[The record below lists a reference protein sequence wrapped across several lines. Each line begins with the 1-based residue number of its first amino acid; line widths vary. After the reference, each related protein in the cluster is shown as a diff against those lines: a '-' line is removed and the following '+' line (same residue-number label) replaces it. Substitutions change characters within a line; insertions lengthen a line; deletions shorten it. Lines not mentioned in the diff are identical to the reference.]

1 MIKIFESEVVK
12 VSKAFET
19 SEYRNLFKEYGY
31 DENEIQ
37 NRMSNIWETIFF
49 GSDEDKFYFEVGD
62 DMGFVTDT
70 GNNDVRS
77 EGQSYAMMAAVQLDD
92 KDVFDRI
99 WKWTKTY
106 MWMDYGIHAGYFAW
120 SVGLDGTKNSHGPA
134 PDGEEF
140 FAMAL
145 FFAANRWG
153 DGDGIFNYTKQAREI
168 LHHCLHNPQPMWN
181 HENKLIKFVP
191 GVEFSD
197 PSYHVANFYELF
209 ALWANEED
217 REFWAQ
223 AAKASREYLKI
234 ACHPVTGLNAEYA
247 EYDGTPHNR
256 DNHHRFYSDSYRVAL
271 NIGLDSVWFGV
282 NEELTAA
289 MERQQKFFCETNPGE
304 LNNYIYEV
312 DGTRIDEEILHPVAL
327 IATNAAASLAT
338 SGENARKCVEKFW
351 NTPLR
356 KGDRRYY
363 DNFLY
368 LFCFMA
374 LSGNYKI
381 WK

>member
-1 MIKIFESEVVK
+1 MG
-12 VSKAFET
+12 KAFET
-19 SEYRNLFKEYGY
+19 NEYRNLFAEYGY
-31 DENEIQ
+31 DELEIE
-37 NRMSNIWETIFF
+37 NRMKNIWETIFF
-49 GSDEDKFYFEVGD
+49 GSNEEKFYHEVGN

-70 GNNDVRS
+70 GNNDVRT
-77 EGQSYAMMAAVQLDD
+77 EGQSYAMMAAVQMDN
-92 KDVFDRI
+92 KDVFDRV

-106 MWMDYGIHAGYFAW
+106 MWMDYGVHAGYFAW
-120 SVGLDGTKNSHGPA
+120 SVGLDGVKNSHGPA

-145 FFAANRWG
+145 FFASNRWG
-153 DGDGIFNYTKQAREI
+153 DGEGIFNYSQEACDI
-168 LHHCLHNPQPMWN
+168 LHACLYNEYPMWN
-181 HENKLIKFVP
+181 HKNKLIKFIP
-191 GVEFSD
+191 EVEFSD
-197 PSYHVANFYELF
+197 PSYHVACFYDLF
-209 ALWANEED
+209 ALWANEKD
-217 REFWAQ
+217 RPFWKE

-247 EYDGTPHNR
+247 EYDGTPHYR

-271 NIGLDSVWFGV
+271 NIGLDSVWFGPD
-282 NEELTAA
+282 EDLSKA

-312 DGTRIDEEILHPVAL
+312 DGTRIDEPILHPVGL

-338 SGENARKCVEKFW
+338 DPIETARVNARKCVEKFW

-356 KGDRRYY
+356 IGDRRYY

-368 LFCFMA
+368 LFSFMA

>member
-1 MIKIFESEVVK
+1 MG
-12 VSKAFET
+12 KAVET
-19 SEYRNLFKEYGY
+19 NEYKNLFAEYGY
-31 DENEIQ
+31 NEAEIQ
-37 NRMSNIWETIFF
+37 QRMKDIWETIFF
-49 GSDEDKFYFEVGD
+49 GNEEDRFYFEVGD

-70 GNNDVRS
+70 GNDDVRS
-77 EGQSYAMMAAVQLDD
+77 EGQSYAMMAAVQMND

-106 MWMDYGIHAGYFAW
+106 MWMDYGVHAGYFAW
-120 SVGLDGTKNSHGPA
+120 STKLDGTKNAHGPA

-145 FFAANRWG
+145 FFASKRWG
-153 DGDGIFNYTKQAREI
+153 DGEGIFNYSQEACDI
-168 LHHCLHNPQPMWN
+168 LHACLYNKHPMWN
-181 HENKLIKFVP
+181 HENKLIKFIP
-191 GVEFSD
+191 EVEFSD
-197 PSYHVANFYELF
+197 PSYHVPCFYELF
-209 ALWANEED
+209 ALWANEAD
-217 REFWAQ
+217 REFWKE
-223 AAKASREYLKI
+223 AAKASREYLKV

-247 EYDGTPHNR
+247 NYDGTPNYSR
-256 DNHHRFYSDSYRVAL
+256 GDFFRFYSDSYRVAL
-271 NIGLDSVWFGV
+271 NIGLDHVWFGPDM
-282 NEELTAA
+282 ELSKA

-304 LNNYIYEV
+304 LNNYVYEI
-312 DGTRIDEEILHPVAL
+312 DGTRVDKEVLHPVAL

-338 SGENARKCVEKFW
+338 NAVKTAEKNARECVDKFW
-351 NTPLR
+351 HTPLR

>member
-1 MIKIFESEVVK
+1 M
-12 VSKAFET
+12 SKAFET
-19 SEYRNLFKEYGY
+19 NEYRNLLVEYGY
-31 DENEIQ
+31 DETEIQ
-37 NRMSNIWETIFF
+37 NRMKDIWETIFF
-49 GSDEDKFYFEVGD
+49 GSDEDKLYFEVGE
-62 DMGFVTDT
+62 DMGYVTDT
-70 GNNDVRS
+70 GNHDVRT
-77 EGQSYAMMAAVQLDD
+77 EGQSYAMMAAVQMDN
-92 KDVFDRI
+92 KDIFDRV

-106 MWMDYGIHAGYFAW
+106 MWMDYGDHAGYFAW
-120 SVGLDGTKNSHGPA
+120 SVGLNGIKNAHSPA

-153 DGDGIFNYTKQAREI
+153 DGEGIFNYSQEARDI
-168 LHHCLHNPQPMWN
+168 LHACLYNEYPMWN
-181 HENKLIKFVP
+181 HENKLIKFIP
-191 GVEFSD
+191 EVEFSD
-197 PSYHVANFYELF
+197 PSYHVASFYELF

-217 REFWAQ
+217 RQFWAE
-223 AAKASREYLKI
+223 AAVASREYLRI

-247 EYDGTPHNR
+247 EYDGTPHHR

-271 NIGLDSVWFGV
+271 NIGLDSIWFGLD
-282 NEELTAA
+282 EELSRA
-289 MERQQKFFCETNPGE
+289 MERQQKFFCEMNPGE
-304 LNNYIYEV
+304 QGNYIYEI
-312 DGTRIDEEILHPVAL
+312 DGTRIDEPILHPVAL

-356 KGDRRYY
+356 KDDRRYY
-363 DNFLY
+363 DNLLY